1 MTEPK
6 RWLEGGNADDDAL
19 ALLRAARPLVPLDAE
34 ARRRSSH
41 RVAALGVVPVAAAF
55 GWWPALAL
63 GAVLGAGGSFA
74 VTRLMT
80 PEPAPSETGSTRGAS
95 ITNSV
100 SAPLAEAPSLEQQPS
115 KALSSPKQA
124 PLEPA
129 LRAPVAAPLSAPSA
143 SESASANA
151 LQEEIRLLE
160 QARRNLA
167 AAPDSARLALLDHER
182 RFPNG
187 HLRIERELL
196 LVDSLVRLGR
206 RAEAEARA
214 ASLERQN
221 PNSLYRERLDQILG
235 KRLGGTR

>member
-6 RWLEGGNADDDAL
+6 RWLEGGDAEDDAL
-19 ALLRAARPLVPLDAE
+19 ALLRAARPPVPLGAE
-34 ARRRSSH
+34 ARRRSGH
-41 RVAALGVVPVAAAF
+41 RVAALGVVPIAAAF

-63 GAVLGAGGSFA
+63 GAVLGASGSFA

-80 PEPAPSETGSTRGAS
+80 SEPAPSETGSARRAS
-95 ITNSV
+95 STNSAT
-100 SAPLAEAPSLEQQPS
+100 APIAEAPAFQYQPS
-115 KALSSPKQA
+115 EVPSSPTPA
-124 PLEPA
+124 PPGPA
-129 LRAPVAAPLSAPSA
+129 VRSPVAPAFSAESA

-167 AAPDSARLALLDHER
+167 DSPGAARLALLDHER
-182 RFPNG
+182 RFPGG

-206 RAEAEARA
+206 HAEAEARA

-221 PNSLYRERLDQILG
+221 ANSLYRERLDQILG
-235 KRLGGTR
+235 KRPK